1 MTDAYYVC
9 DRIYT
14 TPIPL
19 FYTRHT
25 ARFLLIWLLT
35 VPMALYQEFK
45 SAKWVLIPISTLNA
59 LFLFGIEELGVKIE
73 EPFSI
78 LPMTHFCKEIMNTA
92 MEVLSARDVSVS
104 GAVAIAE

>member
-1 MTDAYYVC
+1 MTDAFYVC

-35 VPMALYQEFK
+35 VPMALYQELK
-45 SAKWVLIPISTLNA
+45 ASKWVLIPISTLNA
-59 LFLFGIEELGVKIE
+59 LFLFGIEELGVQIE

-78 LPMTHFCKEIMNTA
+78 LPLGNVCNDIKNA
-92 MEVLSARDVSVS
+92 ADEVLRACGVRWN
-104 GAVAIAE
+104 GEPL